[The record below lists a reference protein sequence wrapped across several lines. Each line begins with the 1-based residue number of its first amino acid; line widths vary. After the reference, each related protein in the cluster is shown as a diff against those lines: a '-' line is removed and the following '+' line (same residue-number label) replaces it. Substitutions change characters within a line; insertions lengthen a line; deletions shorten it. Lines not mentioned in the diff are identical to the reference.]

1 MRIVYAAVV
10 WCLLTVSASAQVIV
24 NPTKVDFP
32 ASPDHAVTFGGV
44 DVVTK
49 YELVI
54 ARQSLPAVPVSTT
67 DLGKPTPV
75 AGIVSVP
82 IPSGLPN
89 NTILLATVR
98 TVGPGGTTPSVASD
112 PFGVV
117 GAPAA
122 TGKPI
127 PKP

>member
-1 MRIVYAAVV
+1 MRVLLAALF
-10 WCLLTVSASAQVIV
+10 CLLALPVSAQVIV

-32 ASPDHAVTFGGV
+32 ASPDQTVTFGGV

-54 ARQSLPAVPVSTT
+54 ARQSLPNTPVSTT

-75 AGIVSVP
+75 GGVISVP
-82 IPSGLPN
+82 LPAGLPN
-89 NTILLATVR
+89 NTVLLATVR
-98 TVGPGGTTPSVASD
+98 TIGPGGTTPSVASD

-122 TGKPI
+122 AGKPI
-127 PKP
+127 PK